1 MKDKLQKFQSRAAR
15 EIAGAT
21 YDIRSADIL
30 ENLSWENLNARRL
43 YIKSVFMHKIPNN
56 YTAST
61 LKESFHKISD
71 YQKTYNLRNT
81 NADLAFPQP
90 KKRISQ
96 KKALD
101 IAALCFGII

>member
-1 MKDKLQKFQSRAAR
+1 
-15 EIAGAT
+15 
-21 YDIRSADIL
+21 
-30 ENLSWENLNARRL
+30 
-43 YIKSVFMHKIPNN
+43 MHKIPNN

-81 NADLAFPQP
+81 NTDLAVSTPATQ
-90 KKRISQ
+90 KRISQ

>member
-43 YIKSVFMHKIPNN
+43 YIKSVFVYKIPNN
-56 YTAST
+56 YTVPT
-61 LKESFHKISD
+61 LKESFHKISE